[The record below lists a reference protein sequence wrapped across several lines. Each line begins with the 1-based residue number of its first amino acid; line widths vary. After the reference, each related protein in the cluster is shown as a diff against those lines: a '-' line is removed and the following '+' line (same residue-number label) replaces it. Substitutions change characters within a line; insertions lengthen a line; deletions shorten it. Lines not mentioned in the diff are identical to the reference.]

1 MARYINAEGNEHI
14 RRNGSKV
21 GWVIID
27 CSEMVVVIRTY
38 WNHYH
43 NIYVSITFGRL
54 SDDKRLFIKTELCNG
69 TLRDWLK
76 ETTKAKKRQRCIIRN
91 YSLQVLYGSS
101 EACVSFSPSL
111 SLLANAS
118 IADFLDSKCSEVY
131 SPVWIYTS
139 RSTPWQC
146 PL

>member
-14 RRNGSKV
+14 RGNGSKV

-43 NIYVSITFGRL
+43 NIYASIIFGRKP
-54 SDDKRLFIKTELCNG
+54 DAKCLFIKTELCNG

-76 ETTKAKKRQRCIIRN
+76 ETTKAKKRQRCTVMKC
-91 YSLQVLYGSS
+91 SVEVLYGSN

-111 SLLANAS
+111 CLPANAS
-118 IADFLDSKCSEVY
+118 IADFVDCKCSEVY
-131 SPVWIYTS
+131 SPERIHS
-139 RSTPWQC
+139 PRSTPWQR